1 MQIGWTL
8 ALVSEALRPGWCGA
22 AQRRRRCAPLRA
34 ALRATQV
41 LHHIFCSRAPLRPLG
56 VLWRYQLFF
65 YPATNEVEMVRAAP
79 SRGAGARLLA

>member
-1 MQIGWTL
+1 MRRN
-8 ALVSEALRPGWCGA
+8 AGA
-22 AQRRRRCAPLRA
+22 GARRCVPLC
-34 ALRATQV
+34 ATQV